1 MTNLRRSKSRAVA
14 LLLCAL
20 LANTAAIAQG
30 GDQGGIGASA
40 RYASHVAQI
49 STLMGTRNPAVAA
62 AK

>member
-30 GDQGGIGASA
+30 YPTRAVTLINPYPPGGGADV
-40 RYASHVAQI
+40 VA
-49 STLMGTRNPAVAA
+49 TPWC
-62 AK
+62 